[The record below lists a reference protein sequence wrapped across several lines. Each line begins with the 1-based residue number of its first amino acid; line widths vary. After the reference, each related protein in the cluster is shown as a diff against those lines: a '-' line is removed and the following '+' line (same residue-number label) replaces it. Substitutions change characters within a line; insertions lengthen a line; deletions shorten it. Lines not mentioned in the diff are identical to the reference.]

1 MKAEKPVSALK
12 QNKSEALFF
21 VRLFLTV
28 LLATSAAF
36 VFRRSSGLLAM
47 LPVCTLICLAAAFVN
62 VGGFI
67 RCIAFGV
74 IVFAFNTVE
83 QDDMLN
89 ALVYTLLCLFAVAVF
104 GTGVSLLRKKKK
116 AQGICALAIGLAASV
131 LLNII
136 FVGDPVK
143 AIAAEKRIDGYI
155 SETYPESHVLGFLRE
170 DSGME
175 EGELKTEFS
184 KIYYDRV
191 SGAYAKDAVCRCFP
205 TEKRA
210 ISVAANGTGPVSDGF
225 CAMLSDVVSEAYRSA
240 YADLMMSAFP
250 GSSYSVESDGI
261 YGFPARSMLE
271 GGSSPVTECM
281 SFRINVGGVQTARE
295 FAAAVKKISAAID
308 RSGLRYYRITFT
320 SGIGSWQRRCAEKTC
335 DEPRGSAYI
344 PVPTLVPVGTGARFN
359 AFLGLLT
366 DIGGR

>member
-12 QNKSEALFF
+12 PGKSDALFF
-21 VRLFLTV
+21 VRLLITV
-28 LLATSAAF
+28 LLATAAAF

-47 LPVCTLICLAAAFVN
+47 LPICTLICLAAAFVN

-67 RCIAFGV
+67 RCLAFGS
-74 IVFAFNTVE
+74 IVFIFNTVE
-83 QDDMLN
+83 QDGILGT
-89 ALVYTLLCLFAVAVF
+89 LVFTLLCLFAVAVF
-104 GTGVSLLRKKKK
+104 GAGVSLLRRKKT
-116 AQGICALAIGLAASV
+116 APGICVIAAGLAASV
-131 LLNII
+131 LLNIF

-143 AIAAEKRIDGYI
+143 AIGAEKRIDGYI
-155 SETYPESHVLGFLRE
+155 SEKYPESHVLGFLRE

-175 EGELKTEFS
+175 DDELKTVFS
-184 KIYYDRV
+184 RIYYDRA

-210 ISVAANGTGPVSDGF
+210 ISVTANGTGAVSDGF

-261 YGFPARSMLE
+261 YGFPTRSMLE

-295 FAAAVKKISAAID
+295 FTAAVKKIASAID
-308 RSGLRYYRITFT
+308 RSGLRYHRLTFT
-320 SGIGSWQRRCAEKTC
+320 SGIGSWQRRCAVKTC
-335 DEPRGSAYI
+335 AEPSGSAYI
-344 PVPTLVPVGTGARFN
+344 PVSTLVPVGTNARFN
-359 AFLGLLT
+359 AFLKLIT
-366 DIGGR
+366 DIDR